1 MASCPPDFPFGILD
15 VVELLRLKIR
25 RRQANSIYVD
35 CPICGDKRGKM
46 NVNFAKNVWRC
57 NYCDESGGMLA
68 LYAKVYGISTSD
80 AYREICETL
89 QTGSSAPGYEVKQ
102 PAPKAEIQEV
112 PQSERAGIQEI
123 HQTLSLLF
131 GMLSLSEQHREHLR
145 VKRGLTDAQID
156 ELGYKST
163 PPTCLCR
170 SYTERLLSQGCTVQG
185 VPGFYLNE
193 DGKWTVKFYKRTSGI
208 IIPVHGIDG
217 LIRGA
222 QIRLDVPIK
231 DKDDPPGKE
240 GTKYLWLSSS
250 NKNMGVT
257 SGSPI
262 HFVGNPFSRVVYVTE
277 GCLKA
282 DVSHYLMNRSFAATA
297 GANNV
302 SQLGPLFALLA
313 QNGTEEIVEAEDM
326 DKFRNDKVTKG
337 ASQIYLMARE
347 YGMECRRLTWN
358 PNYKGIDDWQLAL
371 RRKNSSEKE
380 DRHMNFKQQYLSDQ
394 CDFDSIEDF
403 VEAWHKA
410 PENGTGLV
418 EYLGL
423 TEQEYE
429 SWLKDGSGETLRRI
443 LEAQRRHQRFRIYQL
458 EFTDSMEPKPF
469 AFLGIEALHKAGY
482 QQPPAAQYRLV
493 CDSEL
498 ISPAA
503 QADEDVLRQIFS
515 RYNDT
520 LPEGYPG
527 RSVSPSDV
535 VELYNEEKRSYF
547 YRDTDA
553 FVPVRFSPFL
563 TLPMPKDT
571 SADDNEAA
579 RTRKH

>member
-1 MASCPPDFPFGILD
+1 MASCPQDFPFGILD

-46 NVNFAKNVWRC
+46 NVNYVKNVWRC
-57 NYCDESGGMLA
+57 NYCDEGGGMLA
-68 LYAKVYGISTSD
+68 LYAKVYGINTSE
-80 AYREICETL
+80 AYREICEAL
-89 QTGSSAPGYEVKQ
+89 QTGSLAPAYEVKK
-102 PAPKAEIQEV
+102 PAPAEEMQEV
-112 PQSERAGIQEI
+112 SQSERAGIQEI

-131 GMLSLSEQHREHLR
+131 GMLSLSETHREHLR
-145 VKRGLTDAQID
+145 VERGLTDSQID

-163 PPTCLCR
+163 PPPCLCR
-170 SYTERLLSQGCTVQG
+170 SYTERLLAQGCTVQG
-185 VPGFYLNE
+185 VPGFYLND
-193 DGKWTVKFYKRTSGI
+193 DGKWTVKFYKRTAGI
-208 IIPVHGIDG
+208 IIPAHGIDG

-222 QIRLDVPIK
+222 QIRLDVPIR
-231 DKDDPPGKE
+231 DKDDPPDKE

-257 SGSPI
+257 SGSPV

-302 SQLGPLFALLA
+302 GQLGPLFALLA
-313 QNGTEEIVEAEDM
+313 QNGTEMIVEAEDM
-326 DKFRNDKVTKG
+326 DKFRNDKVTRG
-337 ASQIYLMARE
+337 ASKVYLMARQ
-347 YGMECRRLTWN
+347 YGMECRPLTWN
-358 PNYKGIDDWQLAL
+358 PNYKGVDDWQLAL
-371 RRKNSSEKE
+371 HRKNLSKKE
-380 DRHMNFKQQYLSDQ
+380 DRYMDFKQQYLSGL
-394 CDFDSIEDF
+394 CGFDHIEDCT
-403 VEAWHKA
+403 EAWHKG
-410 PENGTGLV
+410 PENGIGLV
-418 EYLGL
+418 EFLGL

-429 SWLKDGSGETLRRI
+429 NWLKDGSGETLLRL
-443 LEAQRRHQRFRIYQL
+443 LEAQRRHQHFRIYQL
-458 EFTDSMEPKPF
+458 EFTDNMEPKPF

-498 ISPAA
+498 VCPTA
-503 QADEDVLRQIFS
+503 QTDEDVLS
-515 RYNDT
+515 RILSCYNDT
-520 LPEGYPG
+520 LPEGYSG

-547 YRDTDA
+547 YRDLNS

-563 TLPMPKDT
+563 ALPMLENTAKV
-571 SADDNEAA
+571 AQNRE
-579 RTRKH
+579 H

>member
-1 MASCPPDFPFGILD
+1 MASCPQNFPFGILD
-15 VVELLRLKIR
+15 VVELLHLKIR

-46 NVNFAKNVWRC
+46 NVNFAKNVWHC
-57 NYCDESGGMLA
+57 NYCDEGGGMLA
-68 LYAKVYGISTSD
+68 LYAKVYEISTSD
-80 AYREICETL
+80 AYREICEAL
-89 QTGSSAPGYEVKQ
+89 QTGDPAPAYEVKQ
-102 PAPKAEIQEV
+102 PEPKEKTQEV
-112 PQSERAGIQEI
+112 PQSERVSIQEV

-131 GMLSLSEQHREHLR
+131 SMLSLSDAHRKHLR
-145 VKRGLTDAQID
+145 LKRGLTDTQID

-163 PPTCLCR
+163 PPPYLCR
-170 SYTERLLSQGCTVQG
+170 SYTERLLKQGCAIQG

-193 DGKWTVKFYKRTSGI
+193 GDKWTVKFYKRTAGI

-231 DKDDPPGKE
+231 NKDDPPDKE
-240 GTKYLWLSSS
+240 GTKYIWLSSS
-250 NKNMGVT
+250 NKKMGIT

-262 HFVGNPFSRVVYVTE
+262 HFIGNPFSRVVYVTE
-277 GCLKA
+277 GYLKA

-302 SQLGPLFALLA
+302 SQLGPLFAFLS
-313 QNGTEEIVEAEDM
+313 QNGTEVIVEAEDM
-326 DKFRNDKVTKG
+326 DKFRNDKVTRG
-337 ASQIYLMARE
+337 ASKIYLMARQ

-371 RRKNSSEKE
+371 HRKNSSKE
-380 DRHMNFKQQYLSDQ
+380 DRQMNFKQQYLSGQ
-394 CDFDSIEDF
+394 CEFAYIDDY

-410 PENGTGLV
+410 PENGIGLL
-418 EYLGL
+418 EFLGL

-429 SWLKDGSGETLRRI
+429 SWLKDGSGKTLRQL
-443 LEAQRRHQRFRIYQL
+443 LEVQRRHQHFRIYQL
-458 EFTDSMEPKPF
+458 EFTNGMEPKSF

-482 QQPPAAQYRLV
+482 QQPPATEYRLM
-493 CDSEL
+493 CDLEM
-498 ISPAA
+498 ICPKE
-503 QADEDVLRQIFS
+503 QTDKEVLRRIFN

-520 LPEGYPG
+520 LPEKYLG
-527 RSVSPSDV
+527 RSIAPSDV
-535 VELYNEEKRSYF
+535 VELYNETKRSYF
-547 YRDTDA
+547 YRDTDS

-563 TLPMPKDT
+563 ALPMPKDEKIIGN
-571 SADDNEAA
+571 DD
-579 RTRKH
+579 